1 MLSDGR
7 HSYIHKYESNASM
20 LSRVIFYL
28 KSVTFL
34 FLFSI
39 DSLVVRVLT
48 WCARGPE
55 IKSRPGHV
63 LFLPGF
69 EMPISPRV
77 NPLGWVLSLILEKWG
92 VLGNKIF

>member
-1 MLSDGR
+1 MLSDRR

-39 DSLVVRVLT
+39 YIYGGGGSGDDRP
-48 WCARGPE
+48 PE
-55 IKSRPGHV
+55 ANDTLQKSNKKEA
-63 LFLPGF
+63 F
-69 EMPISPRV
+69 
-77 NPLGWVLSLILEKWG
+77 PL
-92 VLGNKIF
+92 